1 MKTRGGTE
9 PLGKFTVYG
18 FIITPPPHTH
28 TPGGPTEPDQTPPSF
43 FPSSPP
49 FFSLFFFEFAS
60 ARDTNLKK
68 KKKKVPC
75 VCACGVVDVLSNKQ
89 LRAITVTYDLVW

>member
-18 FIITPPPHTH
+18 FITPPPHTH
-28 TPGGPTEPDQTPPSF
+28 TPWWTTEPDQTPPSF

-49 FFSLFFFEFAS
+49 FFFPFLLRVCQCEGHE
-60 ARDTNLKK
+60 LEEKK
-68 KKKKVPC
+68 RRYLVS
-75 VCACGVVDVLSNKQ
+75 CGVVDVVSNKQ

>member
-28 TPGGPTEPDQTPPSF
+28 TPGGPLNPTKPPLL
-43 FPSSPP
+43 SSLLPP

-89 LRAITVTYDLVW
+89 LRAITVTTYDLVW